1 MLDKVKIIIIFIVL
15 SRICFKMDYF
25 MLNIWFL
32 LGYNSLFKFG
42 CFVVDGN
49 LIDDMVV
56 VK

>member
-1 MLDKVKIIIIFIVL
+1 MLDKVEIIIIFIVL
-15 SRICFKMDYF
+15 SRICFKMDFF

-42 CFVVDGN
+42 CLVVDGN
-49 LIDDMVV
+49 LIDDIVV

>member
-1 MLDKVKIIIIFIVL
+1 MLDKVEIIIIFIVL
-15 SRICFKMDYF
+15 IRICFKMDFF

>member
-1 MLDKVKIIIIFIVL
+1 MLDKVEIIIIFIVL
-15 SRICFKMDYF
+15 SRICFKMDFF

-32 LGYNSLFKFG
+32 LGYNSLFKFC

>member
-1 MLDKVKIIIIFIVL
+1 MLDKVEIIIIFIVL
-15 SRICFKMDYF
+15 SRICFKMDFF

-42 CFVVDGN
+42 CFVVDWN

>member
-15 SRICFKMDYF
+15 SRICFKMDFF